1 MPRAIWQGR
10 VIAESDD
17 CEIVEGNVYFPAES
31 VRRAFLEPSP
41 TTTVCGWKGTARYY
55 SIAVGGACNPDAA
68 WFYPDPK
75 PEAARIRGR
84 VAFWRG
90 VVIEA

>member
-1 MPRAIWQGR
+1 MPRAIWRNR
-10 VIAESDD
+10 VIAESEN

-55 SIAVGGACNPDAA
+55 SIAVDGARNPDAA

-75 PEAARIRGR
+75 PEAARIKGR
-84 VAFWRG
+84 VAFWRD

>member
-10 VIAESDD
+10 VIAESDN
-17 CEIVEGNVYFPAES
+17 CEIVKGNVYFPAES

-55 SIAVGGACNPDAA
+55 SIAVGGARNPDAA

-75 PEAARIRGR
+75 PEAARIKGR

>member
-1 MPRAIWQGR
+1 MPRAIWRDR
-10 VIAESDD
+10 VIAESDN

-31 VRRAFLEPSP
+31 VRRAFLEPST

-55 SIAVGGACNPDAA
+55 SIAVGGARNPDAA

-75 PEAARIRGR
+75 PEAARIKGH

-90 VVIEA
+90 VAIEA

>member
-10 VIAESDD
+10 VIAESDN

-55 SIAVGGACNPDAA
+55 SIAVGGARNPDAA

>member
-10 VIAESDD
+10 VIAESDN

-55 SIAVGGACNPDAA
+55 SIAVGGARNPDAA

-75 PEAARIRGR
+75 PEAARIKGR